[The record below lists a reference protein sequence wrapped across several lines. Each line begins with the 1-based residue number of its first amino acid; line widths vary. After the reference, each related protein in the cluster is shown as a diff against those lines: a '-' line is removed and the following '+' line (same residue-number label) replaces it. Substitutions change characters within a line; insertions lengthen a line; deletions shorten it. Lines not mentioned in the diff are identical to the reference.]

1 MSALGQKQTFALQ
14 NVMSAY
20 PQKADMCGALAYV
33 RFVPIADIE
42 TIPTSSALVSN
53 DGGTVRPGAS
63 NALAQKLPKRTSR
76 QTPPRTK
83 QVARCREELLKMLIA
98 PTQSATPMPRQVN
111 RRIYFH
117 TIIAAS
123 KDPSRDQRPVKCVSC
138 DKHAPPRHAPLADRT
153 AVTPRVSLSPANV
166 RGPFSPLWPPPP
178 CFRKRQASFLAA
190 PTDRHDR
197 SPTSMP

>member
-1 MSALGQKQTFALQ
+1 MPSCVCFTPEGGHVQCTRPCQLRAKSGLWSARPFYRCYWCLQ
-14 NVMSAY
+14 RARAKA
-20 PQKADMCGALAYV
+20 PQKN
-33 RFVPIADIE
+33 IA
-42 TIPTSSALVSN
+42 PSATAN
-53 DGGTVRPGAS
+53 QAGGPWSGG
-63 NALAQKLPKRTSR
+63 
-76 QTPPRTK
+76 
-83 QVARCREELLKMLIA
+83 LLKMVIA

-111 RRIYFH
+111 RRMYFH
-117 TIIAAS
+117 TVIAAS
-123 KDPSRDQRPVKCVSC
+123 KDPSRDQRPAKSVSC
-138 DKHAPPRHAPLADRT
+138 DKHAPTRHAPLADRT